1 MASTV
6 RAADRRSHYLR
17 GNRLGYLAA
26 RRLAGEMTDRHTG
39 EIMTDYES
47 LAAGYIR
54 AWNERD
60 PAARRAA
67 IGEVWAADGRYTDPL
82 IDVQGVADIDAA
94 IAAAQGQFPGF
105 VFRITG
111 TVDGHH
117 SQCRFS
123 WELGPAG

>member
-1 MASTV
+1 
-6 RAADRRSHYLR
+6 
-17 GNRLGYLAA
+17 
-26 RRLAGEMTDRHTG
+26 
-39 EIMTDYES
+39 MTDYDS

-67 IGEVWAADGRYTDPL
+67 VGDLWAAGGRYTDPL
-82 IDVQGVADIDAA
+82 ADVAGAEAIDAV
-94 IAAAQGQFPGF
+94 ISAAQEQFPDF
-105 VFRITG
+105 VFRLTG

-123 WELGPAG
+123 WELGPTGAPAPVAGSDVAVIGADGRLEAVLGFLDRVPG

>member
-1 MASTV
+1 
-6 RAADRRSHYLR
+6 
-17 GNRLGYLAA
+17 
-26 RRLAGEMTDRHTG
+26 
-39 EIMTDYES
+39 MTDYES

-82 IDVQGVADIDAA
+82 IDVQGVADIDAV
-94 IAAAQGQFPGF
+94 IAAAQEQFPAF
-105 VFRITG
+105 VFRLTG
-111 TVDGHH
+111 AVDGHH

-123 WELGPAG
+123 WELGPAGADAPVAGSDVALVDADGRLQTVLGFLDRVPA